1 MLEYSDFYN
10 IAEYGNV
17 SWKGS
22 FSAREIAENAYIY
35 YSDFQWSK
43 KNEKVSHVI
52 QELAKLLAED
62 GSDECKDWLYDIAKE
77 LELTDMEYWEYCS
90 YNVDMLSCF
99 LAEKETEN
107 EITTISGIIFQH
119 GADDFGLWEGFV
131 LSEEDENAIWKILQ
145 KYETE
150 GCSVR
155 GTRKEIAYDLV

>member
-1 MLEYSDFYN
+1 MLEYNDFYN

-62 GSDECKDWLYDIAKE
+62 GSEECKDWLYEMAKE
-77 LELTDMEYWEYCS
+77 LDLLDMDYIDFMETDSDIVSYFLT
-90 YNVDMLSCF
+90 
-99 LAEKETEN
+99 EKETKTET
-107 EITTISGIIFQH
+107 TTISGIIFQH
-119 GADDFGLWEGFV
+119 GTDDFGLWEGFM
-131 LSEEDENAIWKILQ
+131 LSEEDENTIQTILS

-155 GTRKEIAYDLV
+155 GTRKEIADDLV